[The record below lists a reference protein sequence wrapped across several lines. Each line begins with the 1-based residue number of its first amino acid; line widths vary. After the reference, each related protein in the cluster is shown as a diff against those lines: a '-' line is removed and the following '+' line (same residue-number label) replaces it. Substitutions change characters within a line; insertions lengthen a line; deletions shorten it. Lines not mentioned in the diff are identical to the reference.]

1 LIAQGINRLRQRLPD
16 GGVFCDALKLML
28 KFSEHDR
35 PSFCELLKFLTAN
48 SKRDLAA
55 LQDKALK
62 ASQDKKDAN
71 DLAPQ
76 TRLVN

>member
-1 LIAQGINRLRQRLPD
+1 
-16 GGVFCDALKLML
+16 ML

-35 PSFCELLKFLTAN
+35 PSFCELLKFLAAN

-55 LQDKALK
+55 LQDKAFK

-71 DLAPQ
+71 DLQPQ
-76 TRLVN
+76 TRLVA